1 MTVDAADFLRR
12 VDYLLSGGSRMKW
25 AALILLAVVVSL
37 FEAAGAGLVF
47 VLLRLVT
54 EPGSEIALPLVGNL
68 ENVFPAADRTGL
80 LLRLCLAVGAFFV
93 VRGALLIFQSY
104 AQSRITHSAGAR
116 LSARLL
122 AGYLHM
128 PLMFHMRRKSSD
140 LTRNVHQVGFDVVST
155 TFVPVIGIA
164 SELLLVIAIAVVL
177 LWTSPI
183 GTLVALATLG
193 PMLIVLFR
201 LVQPRIARL
210 GSESHEMHA
219 ATLSAIQQSLEGI
232 RDLRILKR
240 ELTFAHRYEALRH
253 RLSRAYYLRTTLMEA
268 PRIVVET
275 VTVLVILAFLAAAL
289 VRQASPAGTLALLGL
304 FAYAVMRLMPAANRL
319 AGHLNSIKF
328 ARASVATVYHDLR
341 EIEREATDPS
351 RGLSEPPLPFE
362 HELRLDRVRF
372 RYPSTDRD
380 ALSDIDIVV
389 KPGESIGI
397 VGRTG
402 GGKTTLVDLMLGLL
416 PATAGRVTVDGVD
429 VYENAE
435 RWHRNLGVVP
445 QTIFLIDDTLRRNV
459 ALGVPDEEVDEAAV
473 EQAVN
478 LAQLRELVD
487 RLPDG
492 LDTPV
497 GERGTAL
504 SGGERQRVAIAR
516 ALYRDPKVL
525 VFDEGTSALDNQ
537 TEADFLRAVAGLR
550 GSRTLITIAHRLTTV
565 SRCHRVFLV
574 ADGRIVDEGEF
585 SLLMERNEGLDLVE

>member
-1 MTVDAADFLRR
+1 MTVDASSFLRR
-12 VDYLLSGGSRMKW
+12 VDYLLSGGSRIKW
-25 AALILLAVVVSL
+25 AALIVLAVVVSV

-122 AGYLHM
+122 TGYLHM
-128 PLMFHMRRKSSD
+128 PLMFHMRRRSSD

-164 SELLLVIAIAVVL
+164 SELLMVVAIAMVL
-177 LWTSPI
+177 LWTSPL

-201 LVQPRIARL
+201 VVQPKLARL
-210 GSESHEMHA
+210 GSESHETHA

-275 VTVLVILAFLAAAL
+275 FTVLVILAFLAAAL
-289 VRQASPAGTLALLGL
+289 MRQASPAGTLALIGL

-319 AGHLNSIKF
+319 AGHLNNIKF
-328 ARASVATVYHDLR
+328 ARASVATVYDDLR
-341 EIEREATDPS
+341 EIERKATGPS
-351 RGLSEPPLPFE
+351 RGPSEPPLPFE
-362 HELRLDRVRF
+362 HELRLHRVRF
-372 RYPSTDRD
+372 RYPGADRD

-389 KPGESIGI
+389 RPGESIGI

-416 PATAGRVTVDGVD
+416 PATTGRVTVDGVD

-435 RWHRNLGVVP
+435 RWHSNLGVVP
-445 QTIFLIDDTLRRNV
+445 QSIFLIDDTLRRNV
-459 ALGVPDEEVDEAAV
+459 ALGVPDEELDEAAV
-473 EQAVN
+473 EQAVD
-478 LAQLRELVD
+478 LAQLRQLIE

-537 TEADFLRAVAGLR
+537 TEADFLRAIAGLR

-565 SRCHRVFLV
+565 SRCDRVFLV
-574 ADGRIVDEGEF
+574 ADGRIVDQGEF
-585 SLLMERNEGLDLVE
+585 PLLMERNEGLDLVE